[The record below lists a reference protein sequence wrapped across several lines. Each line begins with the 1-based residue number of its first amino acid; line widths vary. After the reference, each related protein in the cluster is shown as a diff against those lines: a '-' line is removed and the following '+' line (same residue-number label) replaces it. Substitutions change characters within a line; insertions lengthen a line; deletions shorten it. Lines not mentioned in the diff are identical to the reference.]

1 MPGGV
6 INTGS
11 HPKLLWPGIFTIWGQ
26 TYDEHAEE
34 YRDLYDVRSSDKAYE
49 QGVQVTPF
57 NNAVVKGQ
65 GAPVTYDGETQG
77 VVTTYTHVAY
87 ALGYM
92 DDLRDPI
99 RFLRDDGDEGA
110 PTFSTDR

>member
-34 YRDLYDVRSSDKAYE
+34 YTDLYDVRSSDKA
-49 QGVQVTPF
+49 
-57 NNAVVKGQ
+57 
-65 GAPVTYDGETQG
+65 
-77 VVTTYTHVAY
+77 
-87 ALGYM
+87 
-92 DDLRDPI
+92 
-99 RFLRDDGDEGA
+99 
-110 PTFSTDR
+110 